1 MMDGREGMKYIYSF
15 SVFILVLFM
24 YFYLV
29 ATSIVGSYLIGDE
42 LYKDHLIFPTVLDGT
57 PTVVDQALYA
67 FKVSGYPYYAF
78 LCFMMIIFT
87 LYRKKRKSK

>member
-1 MMDGREGMKYIYSF
+1 M
-15 SVFILVLFM
+15 VLFM

-42 LYKDHLIFPTVLDGT
+42 LYKYHLIFPPAPDGT

-67 FKVSGYPYYAF
+67 FKV
-78 LCFMMIIFT
+78 
-87 LYRKKRKSK
+87 